1 MSHWF
6 ASPGLKARSLGSA
19 LLVLLA
25 GSGQGAS
32 NDPNNDWFQAA
43 KYGVFMHFLPGN
55 AAQLAQVRAFDV
67 ETVAKQL
74 EAMGVGYFVITLG
87 QNSGCFISP
96 NTAYDRTTGYAPGEK
111 CSTRDLPLDLYRVL
125 QPKGIR
131 LMLYLPCQ
139 VPNADS
145 RAQKAFGL
153 PQGQKDQPIDLEF
166 AGKWSLVIQEWADR
180 YGEKV
185 AGWWFDG
192 GYAHIH
198 FNEAIATRYAAAVKH
213 GNPKA
218 IVTFNPGV
226 RVVRHTQAE
235 DYTAGELNDPLT
247 VVPTSRWLAG
257 SQWHAL
263 TYVGKNWGNR
273 DTRYRDEQW
282 VEWVRAV
289 TAREG
294 VVTLDMGPNWNP
306 QAGPIGSLAEAQVS
320 QVKAIKAAVDRA
332 NSGERSSRHPLGR

>member
-1 MSHWF
+1 MNHWCLF
-6 ASPGLKARSLGSA
+6 SGFRAISLGA
-19 LLVLLA
+19 AWLVLC
-25 GSGQGAS
+25 SGRMDAAS
-32 NDPNNDWFQAA
+32 HNPRTDWFRDA
-43 KYGVFMHFLPGN
+43 KFGAFMHFLPGN
-55 AAQLAQVRAFDV
+55 AAQLAQVKAFDV
-67 ETVAKQL
+67 ERVAGQL
-74 EAMGVGYFVITLG
+74 DEMGAGYFVITLG
-87 QNSGCFISP
+87 QNSGYFISP
-96 NTAYDRTTGYAPGEK
+96 NSSYDRLTGYAPGER

-125 QPKGIR
+125 QPKDIR

-139 VPNADS
+139 VPNADE

-166 AGKWSLVIQEWADR
+166 AGKWSQVIQEWADR

-198 FNEAIATRYAAAVKH
+198 FNEAIAARYAAAVKH

-235 DYTAGELNDPLT
+235 DYTAGELNDPLN
-247 VVPTSRWLAG
+247 VVPASRWLDG

-263 TYVGKNWGNR
+263 TYVGKTWGSR
-273 DTRYRDEQW
+273 ETRYRDEQW
-282 VEWVRAV
+282 ANWVRTV

-306 QAGPIGSLAEAQVS
+306 QAGPIGSLAEAQVK
-320 QVKAIKAAVDRA
+320 QVKAIKAVLQ
-332 NSGERSSRHPLGR
+332 P